1 MGQETIKIRKET
13 NTHTNK
19 TGTQTAIG
27 TDWRNRQGPLKGT
40 INIAEIGNDGK
51 LLNN

>member
-13 NTHTNK
+13 NTHTHTNK
-19 TGTQTAIG
+19 TETQTAIG

-40 INIAEIGNDGK
+40 INIAGMGNDGK
-51 LLNN
+51 